1 MAITEEE
8 KRLSLD
14 LYEKYKDVFDSI
26 FDALQE
32 ANAIDYST
40 SDIPTKGRKVGRLA
54 VHVNGQI
61 FEGDMVKTLFKNILE
76 YLVNNKLIDK
86 LPLPWGTGTARYIV
100 TNEEPPIHPNG
111 NQFFSPA
118 RYKGYTIETHY
129 ARDRAMGVLDFLC
142 KKLEITFEQIEV

>member
-26 FDALQE
+26 YDALFE

-40 SDIPTKGRKVGRLA
+40 TDLSKGRKSGRLA
-54 VHVNGQI
+54 IRFDNRV

-76 YLVNNKLIDK
+76 YIVDSKIIDRI
-86 LPLPWGTGTARYIV
+86 PLPWGTGTARYIV

-111 NQFFSPA
+111 NDFFTPI

-129 ARDRAMGVLDFLC
+129 ARERAISVLDNLS
-142 KKLEITFEQIEV
+142 KKLEINFEQIEV